1 LSTYQPTFIIQLHN
15 LRFFGYHGLYEEE
28 KILGNEFEL
37 NIWMKV
43 KVSEEKKV
51 SIHDT
56 INYTTVYELLKE
68 IFNQREELLETI
80 CINISN
86 AIKDKFPELKKL
98 SIQIVKLHPPITG
111 FAGSVSVTYEKNY
124 QKK

>member
-1 LSTYQPTFIIQLHN
+1 MSTYQPTFIIQLHN
-15 LRFFGYHGLYEEE
+15 LHFFGYHGLYEEE
-28 KILGNEFEL
+28 KILGNEFEVS
-37 NIWMKV
+37 IWLKV
-43 KVSEEKKV
+43 KAPEEQTV

-56 INYTTVYELLKE
+56 INYTTVYKVVKDV
-68 IFNQREELLETI
+68 FNQREELLETI
-80 CINISN
+80 CINMSN
-86 AIKDKFPELKKL
+86 AIKNKFPELKKL